1 MFLRSTFLT
10 KIQFNT
16 ATFIYIYIHSYTHLP
31 TNLYSNKYNIF
42 TIYTLIYKPLPIGEV
57 FIIVLRDPSSNIS
70 YVLINENQNKL
81 TKLKHKI
88 DIIKLKKIVNI

>member
-10 KIQFNT
+10 KIQFDT
-16 ATFIYIYIHSYTHLP
+16 ATFIYIYTVIHIYLPIYTVI
-31 TNLYSNKYNIF
+31 NINIF

-88 DIIKLKKIVNI
+88 DIILIKKK